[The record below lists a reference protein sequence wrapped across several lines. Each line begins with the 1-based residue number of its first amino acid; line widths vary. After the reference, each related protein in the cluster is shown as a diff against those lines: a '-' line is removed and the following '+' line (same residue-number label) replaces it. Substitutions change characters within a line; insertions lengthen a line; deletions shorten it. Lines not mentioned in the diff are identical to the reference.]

1 MGFRAFSHSFILLRE
16 RVMKRAFRLQR
27 DVMIVR
33 PLTGSS
39 FTLWGLLGLLKSNK
53 RIIVRPRLIL
63 NFLHGPEIRAIFMVE
78 THYVSQK
85 RQINIILFFLIFYIG
100 TLIDCHMYNWFL
112 KKLKKKVF
120 HQGTLLLLSSFFF
133 LIFNGEILFWS
144 SLLRAPLMFDISER
158 VPNK

>member
-1 MGFRAFSHSFILLRE
+1 
-16 RVMKRAFRLQR
+16 
-27 DVMIVR
+27 
-33 PLTGSS
+33 
-39 FTLWGLLGLLKSNK
+39 
-53 RIIVRPRLIL
+53 
-63 NFLHGPEIRAIFMVE
+63 MVE

-133 LIFNGEILFWS
+133 LIFNGEILF
-144 SLLRAPLMFDISER
+144 
-158 VPNK
+158 